1 LFGHEPTDHEIA
13 EHLNLDVR
21 RIQQYR
27 DASKTP
33 VSLDAPLG
41 HDEPK
46 PISEVVA
53 DSNAAAPFDQLVQEN
68 DRGLVREAL
77 ATLDARESKILAL
90 RFGLDNGNPKTLEE
104 IAVRFDV
111 TRERIRQIQDGAL
124 KKMRVKIEERET
136 PVLDEDVQLV

>member
-1 LFGHEPTDHEIA
+1 M
-13 EHLNLDVR
+13 
-21 RIQQYR
+21 
-27 DASKTP
+27 
-33 VSLDAPLG
+33 
-41 HDEPK
+41 
-46 PISEVVA
+46 
-53 DSNAAAPFDQLVQEN
+53 DSNAAAPFDQLVKEN
-68 DRGLVREAL
+68 DRGLVLEAL